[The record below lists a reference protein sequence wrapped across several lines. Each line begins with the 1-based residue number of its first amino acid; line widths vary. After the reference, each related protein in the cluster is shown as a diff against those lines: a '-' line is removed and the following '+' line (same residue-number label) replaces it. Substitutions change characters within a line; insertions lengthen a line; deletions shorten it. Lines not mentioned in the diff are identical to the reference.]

1 MHWAAIGGNI
11 EACTVL
17 AQAGTMEDL
26 MVTDKSGCT
35 PKQLA
40 SDNGHKR
47 LVILFVSTRWIL
59 QMLYTIYTLKQAV
72 DFNML
77 TLQSN
82 AERVLKNRGDD
93 KSPLGRIKK
102 LGLVPILWVV
112 NISMIVIYI
121 NSVIICKFVF
131 HWLCMGFRLLLIIR
145 LPIILFS
152 LQHPIFSWY
161 QQLLEPGPGY
171 LFFLQQ
177 LDLFCY
183 IDAAGNTLN
192 LS

>member
-26 MVTDKSGCT
+26 MITDKSGCT

-47 LVILFVSTRWIL
+47 LVILFVSTRLIL
-59 QMLYTIYTLKQAV
+59 QMLYRIYTLKQAV
-72 DFNML
+72 HFSML

-121 NSVIICKFVF
+121 NSVIICEFFF
-131 HWLCMGFRLLLIIR
+131 HY
-145 LPIILFS
+145 P
-152 LQHPIFSWY
+152 
-161 QQLLEPGPGY
+161 
-171 LFFLQQ
+171 
-177 LDLFCY
+177 
-183 IDAAGNTLN
+183 
-192 LS
+192 